1 MKKNL
6 IKTLCVV
13 CLGLWSFSTTAQN
26 KQTKTASFYDYNI
39 ECLEDKKDGS
49 YIMMAWG
56 AGSTKKEAIDQ
67 AQRNAISHII
77 FKGVNKSSC
86 SIRPLITEV
95 QAEEKYRE
103 YISNFFKEEYLNYI
117 SLERKSSKSKMKSRS
132 QTTYGIKVKI
142 DVEGI
147 RKKLRT
153 DNIIK

>member
-1 MKKNL
+1 MKNNL
-6 IKTLCVV
+6 ITTLGVIFLV
-13 CLGLWSFSTTAQN
+13 SYSFSSNAQN
-26 KQTKTASFYDYNI
+26 KQTKVASFYDYNI
-39 ECLEDKKDGS
+39 ECLEDKKNGN

-56 AGSTKKEAIDQ
+56 AGSTKKEAINQ
-67 AQRNAISHII
+67 AQRNAISDII

-95 QAEEKYRE
+95 QAQEKYRE
-103 YISNFFKEEYLNYI
+103 YISNFFEEDYLNYI

-132 QTTYGIKVKI
+132 QTTYGTKVKI

>member
-1 MKKNL
+1 
-6 IKTLCVV
+6 
-13 CLGLWSFSTTAQN
+13 
-26 KQTKTASFYDYNI
+26 
-39 ECLEDKKDGS
+39 
-49 YIMMAWG
+49 MMAWG
-56 AGSTKKEAIDQ
+56 TGSTKKEAINQ
-67 AQRNAISHII
+67 AQRNAISDII

-86 SIRPLITEV
+86 SVRPLITEV
-95 QAEEKYRE
+95 QAQEKYRE
-103 YISNFFKEEYLNYI
+103 YISNFFKEDYLNYI

>member
-1 MKKNL
+1 MKNNL
-6 IKTLCVV
+6 IKTLFVV
-13 CLGLWSFSTTAQN
+13 CLGLWSFSTTAQK

-103 YISNFFKEEYLNYI
+103 YISNFFREDYLNYI
-117 SLERKSSKSKMKSRS
+117 SLERKSSKSTCWRITPLLNALM
-132 QTTYGIKVKI
+132 
-142 DVEGI
+142 
-147 RKKLRT
+147 
-153 DNIIK
+153 